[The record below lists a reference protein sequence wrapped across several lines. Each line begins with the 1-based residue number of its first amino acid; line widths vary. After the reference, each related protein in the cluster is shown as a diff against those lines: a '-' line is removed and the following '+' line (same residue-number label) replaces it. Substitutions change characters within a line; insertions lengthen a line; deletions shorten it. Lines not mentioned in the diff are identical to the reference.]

1 MRKRSEQLN
10 IRLTAEETARLK
22 SASRRARLTASAYV
36 RMLISGY
43 CPKAA
48 PPQEYEKLLQAMAEV
63 HALLTATGLPDSTR
77 IGRLLLQF
85 QVEMTQPE
93 KI

>member
-1 MRKRSEQLN
+1 MRTRGKQFH
-10 IRLTAEETARLK
+10 IRLTAEETVRLK

-43 CPKAA
+43 CPKSV
-48 PPQEYEKLLQAMAEV
+48 PPPNYEKLLQSMSEI
-63 HALLTATGLPDSTR
+63 HALLAATSSPDALQV
-77 IGRLLLQF
+77 GRLLLQF
-85 QVEMTQPE
+85 QAVMTLPE

>member
-10 IRLTAEETARLK
+10 IRLTAEEATRLK
-22 SASRRARLTASAYV
+22 VSSRRAQLTSSAYV

-43 CPKAA
+43 CPKSV
-48 PPQEYEKLLQAMAEV
+48 PPPNYEKLLQSMSEI
-63 HALLTATGLPDSTR
+63 HALLAATSSPDALQV
-77 IGRLLLQF
+77 GRLLLQF